1 MNIYKTSVN
10 NPITTIILFV
20 AISIMGIFSF
30 TRLGIDLFPDI
41 ESNAMMVMTSYAGAS
56 AEDIETNVSRP
67 IENVLNGVDHLK
79 HITSQSK
86 ENISIVA
93 LEFEYGYDIDV
104 LANDVRDKLDM
115 LTTLPDGVGNPIIF
129 KFSSDM
135 IPVLMLGVTAE
146 ESMSGLYKILD
157 DQVATPLARV
167 DGVGTISVVGIPER
181 EIQVYCDPNKL
192 EAYGLG
198 IETISQVIT
207 MANRNMPAGNFDVG
221 NNTYNL
227 RVDHEFTDPQ
237 QLLSLVVGYRNN
249 SPIYLRD
256 VARISDTVQ
265 ERIQESYINGQ
276 HGGMII
282 VQKKSGANS
291 VEIARGVKEHLE
303 KIKPTLPSDVNIS
316 VVGDTSDN
324 IISTINSLRDTII
337 TTFLLVMLVVFL
349 FLGRWRATIVVVL
362 TIPISLLSAII
373 YILATGETLN
383 IITMSSL
390 SIAIGMVVDNAIV
403 VLENITT
410 HIDRGAMPKQAA
422 IFATKEVG
430 ISVMGGTLT
439 TIAVFLPL
447 TMVQGMAGV
456 LFNSMG
462 WMVTIVLTVS
472 TTAAITFTP
481 VLCSMMMKKNPK
493 KAWFQ
498 GKIDAVME
506 RFNNFYGGILQWC
519 VTHRKSV
526 ITVSVALFVAV
537 MALLAPNLKS
547 EFFPVQDNATMS
559 ATIELPQG
567 TNQDITRELALELE
581 KRFRET
587 FPEIN
592 TLSVREGQADT
603 DNLFASMSDNGTHL
617 ITMNMRLCKK
627 TERTTTLS
635 QIGDGMRKILDEY
648 PIIRTYMVNESGQR
662 GGMGQQ
668 TVDIELYGYDF
679 DTSDRLAKEIA
690 EMMRNME
697 GCTEVNISRDEYVP
711 EYQVDFD
718 IEKLARAGIDVT
730 TASTYLRN
738 RINGSVTSYYR
749 EDGDEYDIRVRYD
762 KPFRESLQDIEN
774 ITIYNSMGQG
784 IKVRDLGT
792 VVEAYAPPTIERKD
806 RERMV
811 TITGIVGNGYAMSDL
826 VDQAKANMAQ
836 IDLPLGYQWELGGTY
851 EDQQE
856 TFGDLAMLMVL
867 MVILVYVI
875 MASQFES
882 LGDPFV
888 IMFSLPFAVV
898 GVVIGLAITG
908 TPLNVMSLLGIL
920 MLIGIVVNN
929 GIVLVD
935 YTILCRERGMSIVDA
950 CVTAGRSRLRPI
962 LMTTM
967 TTVLGM
973 IPMAVGNGVGAE
985 MWNSLGMSV
994 AWGLSF
1000 STLITLILIPT
1011 LYASVATHGQNRRD
1025 RRARKALEAQQGK

>member
-1 MNIYKTSVN
+1 
-10 NPITTIILFV
+10 
-20 AISIMGIFSF
+20 
-30 TRLGIDLFPDI
+30 
-41 ESNAMMVMTSYAGAS
+41 
-56 AEDIETNVSRP
+56 
-67 IENVLNGVDHLK
+67 
-79 HITSQSK
+79 
-86 ENISIVA
+86 
-93 LEFEYGYDIDV
+93 
-104 LANDVRDKLDM
+104 
-115 LTTLPDGVGNPIIF
+115 
-129 KFSSDM
+129 
-135 IPVLMLGVTAE
+135 
-146 ESMSGLYKILD
+146 
-157 DQVATPLARV
+157 
-167 DGVGTISVVGIPER
+167 
-181 EIQVYCDPNKL
+181 
-192 EAYGLG
+192 
-198 IETISQVIT
+198 
-207 MANRNMPAGNFDVG
+207 
-221 NNTYNL
+221 
-227 RVDHEFTDPQ
+227 
-237 QLLSLVVGYRNN
+237 
-249 SPIYLRD
+249 
-256 VARISDTVQ
+256 
-265 ERIQESYINGQ
+265 
-276 HGGMII
+276 
-282 VQKKSGANS
+282 
-291 VEIARGVKEHLE
+291 
-303 KIKPTLPSDVNIS
+303 
-316 VVGDTSDN
+316 
-324 IISTINSLRDTII
+324 
-337 TTFLLVMLVVFL
+337 
-349 FLGRWRATIVVVL
+349 
-362 TIPISLLSAII
+362 
-373 YILATGETLN
+373 
-383 IITMSSL
+383 
-390 SIAIGMVVDNAIV
+390 
-403 VLENITT
+403 
-410 HIDRGAMPKQAA
+410 
-422 IFATKEVG
+422 
-430 ISVMGGTLT
+430 
-439 TIAVFLPL
+439 
-447 TMVQGMAGV
+447 
-456 LFNSMG
+456 
-462 WMVTIVLTVS
+462 
-472 TTAAITFTP
+472 
-481 VLCSMMMKKNPK
+481 
-493 KAWFQ
+493 
-498 GKIDAVME
+498 ME
-506 RFNNFYGGILQWC
+506 RFNNFYGGILSWC

-526 ITVSVALFVAV
+526 VTFAVAIFVAV
-537 MALLAPNLKS
+537 LALLAPGLKS

-592 TLSVREGQADT
+592 TISVREGQADT
-603 DNLFASMSDNGTHL
+603 DNLFASMSENGTHL

-627 TERTTTLS
+627 TERTTKLS
-635 QIGDGMRKILDEY
+635 EIGDGMRKILNEY
-648 PIIRTYMVNESGQR
+648 PIIHRYMVNESGQR

-679 DTSDRLAKEIA
+679 DTTDRLAKEIA
-690 EMMRNME
+690 NMMRGME
-697 GCTEVNISRDEYVP
+697 GCTEVNISRKDYVP

-762 KPFRESLQDIEN
+762 KPFRESLEDIEN

-811 TITGIVGNGYAMSDL
+811 TITGIVGDGYAMSDL
-826 VDQAKANMAQ
+826 VEQAQANMAQ
-836 IDLPLGYQWELGGTY
+836 IELPLGYQWELGGTY

-898 GVVIGLAITG
+898 GVVIGLSITG

-929 GIVLVD
+929 GIVLID

-950 CVTAGRSRLRPI
+950 CITAGRSRLRPI

-973 IPMAVGNGVGAE
+973 IPMAVGNGVGSE

-1025 RRARKALEAQQGK
+1025 RKAQKALLAEQNK